1 MSVDRIA
8 ENAVQP
14 VTEPSGALRD
24 YDRLKL
30 ELAGV
35 LRSVKQIAEGRK
47 DRDRSSECQKLLSR
61 LAEDRFNLVVVGQFS
76 RGKTSLMNAILGVDR
91 LPTSVLPLTSVITAV
106 SYGDRERVVIH
117 WSWWSYAS
125 EVPIGELAQYVTQ
138 EGNPGNQRRVSRA
151 EVQLPVEL
159 LRLGFYF
166 IDTPGIGSAIAAN
179 TTTTTGFLPEADAVI
194 FLTSFESPLAE
205 VELQFLE
212 QVHRHV
218 RKVFVVINKRDLV
231 PIQEQ
236 EAVVAFVQAR
246 LQEVFGEMPRLYS
259 VSARD
264 ALAAKRS
271 GDRDD
276 LNRSGLPELE
286 ADLVDFLQTDKTREF
301 LGRIADRTSK
311 LLNQQAVEFE
321 VSRTLGVDVEKAKF
335 FDAQITD
342 RVNKVCKEREKTT
355 DHLRSVLRL
364 ELPRRFEGEL
374 DQLLTEVGT
383 ALDRQVRQYLS
394 ADHTSIDSVESD
406 LATIAHA
413 AVNKLL
419 SAWLAQHEKDFQLAV
434 NGLVREELN
443 GLKCALA
450 ELRRIGADTVGIPQG
465 DCGPAGQFDEI
476 FPGFPLVFRDLRP
489 DLWRFRT
496 PWWTDVLLPFAAA
509 RSLLTRRCLNRLNDL
524 THEYRQEVV
533 SLLKTAGDD
542 WVERFDRKLVEVI
555 DQTAERQRHILENRL
570 KPEEMSRIDEL
581 RRRLNTVVSAL
592 SDIESREGD
601 AESPAAGAAEHVPW
615 SDVRAR
621 CSICVEA
628 EKTLF
633 DFMRR
638 EQHELGTSEAH
649 QSDHA
654 ERGGFC
660 GLHTWQYE
668 AISSPQGVC
677 SAYPPVLSWLAR
689 RLRSLAQEASSP
701 TESTDGIQQL
711 LPGPGTCPACQAIA
725 AVERDT
731 AKAIVATLMNSAD
744 PKRLPPLCLRH
755 LQSVLLAKPVA
766 EIARLL
772 IEEQARVLDR
782 LAEDMQR
789 YSLKH
794 AALRQSLATEVEHR
808 AHTIGL
814 SRLVGLRNIVAPWK
828 DD

>member
-14 VTEPSGALRD
+14 VTEPAGALRD

-47 DRDRSSECQKLLSR
+47 DRDRSNDCQKLLSR

-91 LPTSVLPLTSVITAV
+91 LPTSILPLTSVITAV

-117 WSWWSYAS
+117 WDWWSYTS
-125 EVPIGELAQYVTQ
+125 EVPISELAQYVTQ

-212 QVHRHV
+212 QVRRHV
-218 RKVFVVINKRDLV
+218 RKVFVVINKCDLV
-231 PIQEQ
+231 PPEEQ
-236 EAVVAFVQAR
+236 DAVVAFVQVR

-264 ALAAKRS
+264 GLAAKRS
-271 GDRDD
+271 GDHDD
-276 LNRSGLPELE
+276 LIRSGLPELE
-286 ADLVDFLQTDKTREF
+286 ADLIDFLQTDKTREF
-301 LGRIADRTSK
+301 LGRIANRTAK
-311 LLNQQAVEFE
+311 LLSQQAVEFE
-321 VSRTLGVDVEKAKF
+321 VSRTLSVNVEKAKS
-335 FDAQITD
+335 FDGQITD
-342 RVNKVCKEREKTT
+342 RVNKVRTEREKTT
-355 DHLRSVLRL
+355 DRLRSVLRL
-364 ELPRRFEGEL
+364 ELPRHFEAEL
-374 DQLLTEVGT
+374 DLILTEVRT
-383 ALDRQVRQYLS
+383 AADREVRQYLS
-394 ADHTSIDSVESD
+394 ADHISADSFESD
-406 LATIAHA
+406 LAMKVHA
-413 AVNKLL
+413 AVNKIL
-419 SAWLAQHEKDFQLAV
+419 SAWLAQHEKDFQQAV
-434 NGLVREELN
+434 DGLVRKEL
-443 GLKCALA
+443 GGIESALA
-450 ELRRIGADTVGIPQG
+450 ELRRLGADSGGLTQEDSGT
-465 DCGPAGQFDEI
+465 AGQFDEML
-476 FPGFPLVFRDLRP
+476 PEFPLVFRDLRP
-489 DLWRFRT
+489 DLWRFGM
-496 PWWTDVLLPFAAA
+496 PWWTDLLLPIPAA
-509 RSLLTRRCLNRLNDL
+509 RRLLTRRCLNRLNDL
-524 THEYRQEVV
+524 TQQYRQEVI

-542 WVERFDRKLVEVI
+542 WVERFDRELAEVI
-555 DQTAERQRHILENRL
+555 DQTAERQHHILEDQI
-570 KPEEMSRIDEL
+570 KPEEMLRIDEL
-581 RRRLNTVVSAL
+581 RRRLKFVVSAL
-592 SDIESREGD
+592 GGMESRKGH
-601 AESPAAGAAEHVPW
+601 AASPAAGVEHVPW

-621 CSICVEA
+621 CSICIEA

-677 SAYPPVLSWLAR
+677 SAYPPVLSLLAR

-701 TESTDGIQQL
+701 TASIDGIQKL
-711 LPGPGTCPACQAIA
+711 LPGPGACPACQAIA

-731 AKAIVATLMNSAD
+731 AKAIVATLMNSAG

-755 LQSVLLAKPVA
+755 LQNVLLAKPTA

-794 AALRQSLATEVEHR
+794 AALRQALATEVEHQ
-808 AHTIGL
+808 AHIIGL

-828 DD
+828 VD